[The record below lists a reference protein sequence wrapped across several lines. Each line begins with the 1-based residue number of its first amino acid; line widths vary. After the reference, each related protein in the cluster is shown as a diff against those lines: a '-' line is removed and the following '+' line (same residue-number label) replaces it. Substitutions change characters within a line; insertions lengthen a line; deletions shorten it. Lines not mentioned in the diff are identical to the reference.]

1 MYIKTLTTIVLSLF
15 TMPVFAHMS
24 DTAHSHAIEF
34 FSLFSVM
41 VIIPT
46 LWHLLK
52 NRLMVSR
59 KRNDQ

>member
-1 MYIKTLTTIVLSLF
+1 MYIKTLTAIVLSLF

-52 NRLMVSR
+52 NR
-59 KRNDQ
+59 